1 MLNAASKQVKKIRLF
16 AYRPIIS
23 LASIIIG
30 GCILFDAKQNR
41 SNNSTIIGLLYVS
54 AGSFILFF
62 MILAIRFSLT
72 QFRQFKMPKLESKNG
87 SKYTPLISD
96 VWYGLL
102 LQIGRILMFTVIL
115 KNKINVD
122 YFVVLFTKWK
132 IKSLYGVWI
141 LNGSFIRSIW

>member
-72 QFRQFKMPKLESKNG
+72 QFRQFKMPKMESKNG